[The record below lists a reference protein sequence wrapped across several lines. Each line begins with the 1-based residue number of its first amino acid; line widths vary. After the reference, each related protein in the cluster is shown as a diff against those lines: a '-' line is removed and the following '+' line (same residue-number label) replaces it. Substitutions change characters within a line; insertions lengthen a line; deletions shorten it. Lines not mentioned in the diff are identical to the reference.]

1 MSIADTARPKVLSV
15 LDVARTI
22 SKSEGAVRQ
31 MIARGQLPAR
41 KWGRRV
47 VVLADDLEGMLR
59 GLPRR
64 PQAPEDA
71 A

>member
-1 MSIADTARPKVLSV
+1 M
-15 LDVARTI
+15 
-22 SKSEGAVRQ
+22 RQ